1 VRISLNSP
9 PPSPAPW
16 LCCQGQY
23 LIEGGQQPRCLTGEA
38 EALLHRGDGAL
49 EVAGDH
55 ELCQLQQAVAQDEE
69 LVEGPQVETV
79 VAEDAERQRQRKGG
93 TESEETD
100 IQEEQEQREEG
111 KESPGQE
118 ERKYYWGSAWILT
131 GLKNRKAVLGTPGV
145 WGRLEI
151 YRTESRVCM
160 GPRMVGAPLSPEV
173 SQAGLEPL
181 LSPGSSPDLTSPHP
195 TQSSPEL
202 PWETTCTQRTPK
214 LHSHLTQ
221 PHANILP
228 ACSPPENLIEF
239 PREKRVSQN

>member
-1 VRISLNSP
+1 MRISLNSP

-79 VAEDAERQRQRKGG
+79 VAEDAERQRKGG
-93 TESEETD
+93 PESEETD

-118 ERKYYWGSAWILT
+118 ERKY
-131 GLKNRKAVLGTPGV
+131 
-145 WGRLEI
+145 
-151 YRTESRVCM
+151 
-160 GPRMVGAPLSPEV
+160 
-173 SQAGLEPL
+173 
-181 LSPGSSPDLTSPHP
+181 
-195 TQSSPEL
+195 
-202 PWETTCTQRTPK
+202 
-214 LHSHLTQ
+214 
-221 PHANILP
+221 
-228 ACSPPENLIEF
+228 
-239 PREKRVSQN
+239 